1 MYSLVLSLCSHDLHV
16 TSLNNNYNTL
26 NSSRLTVVNVAG
38 DSPVWYQLLPSFPP
52 ALYMATIIDRGWF
65 GRCAGLIGW

>member
-1 MYSLVLSLCSHDLHV
+1 MSELVDKQVNVQKGSLKKLPGF
-16 TSLNNNYNTL
+16 TQ
-26 NSSRLTVVNVAG
+26 NSRKPTINVAG